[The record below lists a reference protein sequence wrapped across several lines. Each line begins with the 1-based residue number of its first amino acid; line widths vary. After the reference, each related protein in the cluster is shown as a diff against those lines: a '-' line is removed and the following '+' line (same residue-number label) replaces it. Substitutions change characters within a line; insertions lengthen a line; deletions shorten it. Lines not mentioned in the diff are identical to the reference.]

1 MKRILF
7 SLAAIAALAS
17 CVKENIAVPAE
28 GQLTISAVS
37 ADSKTVLD
45 GLNVVWE
52 NTDKIAVVVNADTKV
67 TADFSIVEST
77 LNGSAA
83 DFVGTVGAFKN
94 ATSAYAVYP
103 AAAVELTHT
112 LPADQTTG
120 VSGLMLSSAALDV
133 EQMEKG
139 AVTAVFNPAL
149 SLLQVAVP
157 AGVKSVELTSAEAAL
172 VGPATFEVN
181 ADGSLALE
189 PTAEATKT
197 VVLAAEAELEAKVYP
212 VVVYPGT
219 VGDLT
224 LKLVGAKGEE
234 LVKTLSNVTFNVA
247 EARAV
252 NLMQIFQFAP
262 EAIEVAPNG
271 GNIEIPF
278 TTTVEEVT
286 VTENAD
292 WLEASVAVKGFQTGN
307 VCLVATANEGD
318 ATRTAEVTVS
328 WGENKSVTFTLT
340 QDAIYRGFLDVQW
353 EETFGVYTSESD
365 ANAANVANATATH
378 KNVFTIS
385 LSDDYAKGTYLVD
398 NIFKATSYYHNG
410 QPVSNKGGKFYANYK
425 DGKLTILYENSVN
438 CYGFTND
445 VVLAYDEVANTF
457 SAAALKVYDYSVSRN
472 RYIGGYAA
480 AVKVEEPEVGGSP
493 LAGEWNQTVVFGA
506 NSAVKTGAA
515 TTALVTVSG
524 DQVTIENFVLDGVTA
539 TGVLSGNTITIAKA
553 NSGLPTTYGPV
564 DNDIVITVSDDN
576 ATMTA
581 TNITSGYGYGLVVE
595 SWTAEISAPVA
606 PSPLAG
612 EWNQTVVFG
621 ANSAVKTGAATTAL
635 VTVSGDQV
643 TIENFVLDGVTATGV
658 LSGNTIT
665 IAKANSGLPTT
676 YGPVDNDIVITVSD
690 DNATMTATNITSGYG
705 YGLVVE
711 SWTITKA
718 GAVEPEQPTRQPND
732 SWENAAVVVNDGTDQ
747 KYGKF
752 FKELKVYADK
762 DNMYIRLTMEKQDA
776 YYADIEFKS
785 NKLDMFLANGEGDPA
800 DEATEMWWG
809 WTTRQTAKYD
819 EEHKGDMTG
828 GVLTKMRFY
837 QNPGSEEGK
846 VYVDFTKE
854 EVDGNYVYN
863 FTYKR
868 EWIAPYVSSEGNI
881 YVAYRLW
888 NNWEEY
894 WVIPQTGQPMLEVV
908 LP

>member
-595 SWTAEISAPVA
+595 SWT
-606 PSPLAG
+606 
-612 EWNQTVVFG
+612 
-621 ANSAVKTGAATTAL
+621 
-635 VTVSGDQV
+635 
-643 TIENFVLDGVTATGV
+643 
-658 LSGNTIT
+658 
-665 IAKANSGLPTT
+665 
-676 YGPVDNDIVITVSD
+676 
-690 DNATMTATNITSGYG
+690 
-705 YGLVVE
+705 
-711 SWTITKA
+711 ITKA